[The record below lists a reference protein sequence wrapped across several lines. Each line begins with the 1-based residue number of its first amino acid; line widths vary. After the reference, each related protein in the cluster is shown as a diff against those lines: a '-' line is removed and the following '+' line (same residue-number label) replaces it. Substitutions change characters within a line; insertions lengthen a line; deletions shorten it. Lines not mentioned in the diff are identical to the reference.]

1 MEAEP
6 MRNRKL
12 SLVFSFLAT
21 AVLATLAL
29 NYVSSRVGQRR
40 ILVQESWLSS
50 SEEPAAY
57 QSYGEAAGR

>member
-29 NYVSSRVGQRR
+29 NYVSSRVGERR

-50 SEEPAAY
+50 SEESAAY
-57 QSYGEAAGR
+57 QSYGEAGSR